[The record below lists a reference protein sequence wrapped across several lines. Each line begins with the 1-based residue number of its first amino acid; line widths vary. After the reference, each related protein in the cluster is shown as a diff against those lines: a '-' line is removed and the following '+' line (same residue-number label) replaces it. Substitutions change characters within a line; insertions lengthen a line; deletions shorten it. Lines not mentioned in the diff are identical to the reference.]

1 MILRERTTYRDGRGR
16 PVHIVGVTH
25 ERVDGLRIFWS
36 IQGDHYAENGQR
48 VFSAIIEGSSYVTGP
63 RAIKRSLRPLNSV
76 LTIVEEDTSPQAV
89 AWWEGFTP
97 SPKEVPPESKS

>member
-1 MILRERTTYRDGRGR
+1 MAAGALCISWELLTSGWTACASSGRSR
-16 PVHIVGVTH
+16 
-25 ERVDGLRIFWS
+25 
-36 IQGDHYAENGQR
+36 GDHYAENGQR

-76 LTIVEEDTSPQAV
+76 LTIVEEDTGPQAV